1 MNIWGRKPTVKKPKN
16 QHILLDLTSLG
27 IHEPD
32 GFLWFVYK

>member
-1 MNIWGRKPTVKKPKN
+1 MHIWRRKQTEKKN
-16 QHILLDLTSLG
+16 QNILLDLTSLG